1 MPVSPYVKFQFVN
14 NNVQQTTPQLGVSLF
29 LARTT
34 KGPYDDP
41 SELISSFS
49 QFQRIFGSEIVPD
62 GSVSNI
68 QKALE
73 EGSKLRII
81 RVLGKG
87 ATKGTVSDQT
97 DPESLSL
104 EDEEGIST
112 MSATPT
118 ESKPGTLIKITSNG
132 VTYGL
137 GLTTKGY
144 GDSIGDGDTFKVG
157 FYMQGNTLYYR
168 IYSANGQ
175 VLEQGL
181 VMTWKDANN
190 VNDTSFDYIALQN
203 FINNSDYI
211 SVVCTEG
218 SSINNL
224 IKWLTESVDN
234 TQNKVTV
241 TVGGS
246 APTTEEVQFT
256 GTVGSAGTDPTADEW
271 ISSLEFIRDYQD
283 IYHVACSHLDQ
294 HLEETADQLKV
305 HKAAAEMAEELQEWS
320 YFIEVPK
327 YMTHYTQGQQPR
339 EYDDICD
346 WIDTCQGT
354 VGNSKFV
361 SYFSC
366 GLKYY
371 NENGNLVDNDVL
383 GTVFGL
389 ADTSAT
395 SYGPWRSFAG
405 MNRGIAYDAK
415 GPVSPNYGAPSRYAQ
430 LNEIAQHFGN
440 TFVIKDTPSSGKQT
454 MLWHCFTSQVKQD
467 SYRFISIVQLSLYL
481 KKSIR
486 PIMEK
491 YIEEPNVWSTWK
503 NIYLE
508 IKPILDNLVDQD
520 AITEYTWMG
529 DQDATSW
536 SDLAVNTEAEARQ
549 GKYKAIL
556 KFKDVVPMQEI
567 TITFVTEAASQTT
580 TASLD

>member
-1 MPVSPYVKFQFVN
+1 MPVSPYVKFKFVN

-41 SELISSFS
+41 SELISTYT

-68 QKALE
+68 QKAFE

-87 ATKGTVSDQT
+87 ATKGVVKNTV
-97 DPESLSL
+97 DPEEDSL
-104 EDEEGIST
+104 EDDEVELRSAVPEE
-112 MSATPT
+112 AN
-118 ESKPGTLIKITSNG
+118 PGTLIKITSNG
-132 VTYGL
+132 TSYGF

-144 GDSIGDGDTFKVG
+144 GDEVGGGKTFKVG
-157 FYMQGNTLYYR
+157 FWMQANTLYYR
-168 IYSANGQ
+168 ILSENDQ
-175 VLEQGL
+175 VLEQGP
-181 VMTWKDANN
+181 VMTWKSADTL
-190 VNDTSFDYIALQN
+190 NDTSFDYIALSS
-203 FINNSDYI
+203 FINNSDYLSAQI
-211 SVVCTEG
+211 TEG
-218 SSINNL
+218 SSIDNM

-234 TQNKVTV
+234 TRNKVSV

-246 APTTEEVQFT
+246 APSTTEVQFT
-256 GTVGSAGTDPTADEW
+256 GTTGSAGTDPTSDEW
-271 ISSLEFIRDYQD
+271 ISSLDYIRDYQD
-283 IYHVACSHLDQ
+283 IYQVSCSHISQ
-294 HLEETADQLKV
+294 HLEEAADVLKV
-305 HKAAAEMAEELQEWS
+305 HKAAGDLANELEEWV
-320 YFIEVPK
+320 YYIEVPK
-327 YMTHYTQGQQPR
+327 YRTHFTQGQQPM
-339 EYDDICD
+339 EADDICD
-346 WIDTCQGT
+346 WITTCLGT
-354 VGNSKFV
+354 VGNSKYV
-361 SYFSC
+361 AYFGG

-371 NENGNLVDNDVL
+371 NENGNLSNSDVM

-389 ADTSAT
+389 GDTSAA

-405 MNRGIAYDAK
+405 MNRGVAYDAN
-415 GPVSPNYGAPSRYAQ
+415 GPVCPNYGAPSRYEQ
-430 LNEIAQHFGN
+430 LNKLAQSYCN
-440 TFVIKDTPSSGKQT
+440 IFVIKDTPDSGKRT

-467 SYRFISIVQLSLYL
+467 SYRFLSIIRLSLYM

-508 IKPILDNLVDQD
+508 VKPILDNLIDQS

-536 SDLAVNTEAEARQ
+536 ADLSVNTEAEARQ
-549 GKYKAIL
+549 GKYKVIL
-556 KFKDVVPMQEI
+556 KFKDVVPMQEV
-567 TITFVTEAASQTT
+567 TITFVTEKATNTT
-580 TASLD
+580 TATINY

>member
-1 MPVSPYVKFQFVN
+1 MPVSPYVNFKFVN
-14 NNVQQTTPQLGVSLF
+14 NNVLQTTPQLGISLF

-41 SELISSFS
+41 SEIIQSYS

-87 ATKGTVSDQT
+87 ATKGVVSATEADAL
-97 DPESLSL
+97 E
-104 EDEEGIST
+104 EDEIST

-118 ESKPGTLIKITSNG
+118 PAEPETLIKITSNG
-132 VTYGL
+132 TTYGF

-144 GDSIGDGDTFKVG
+144 GDSIGDGNTFKVG
-157 FYMQGNTLYYR
+157 FYMQANTLYYR

-175 VLEQGL
+175 VLEQGP
-181 VMTWKDANN
+181 VMTWKTADQL
-190 VNDTSFDYIALQN
+190 NDTSFDYLALSN
-203 FINNSDYI
+203 FINNSEYI
-211 SVVCTEG
+211 AAQITEG
-218 SSINNL
+218 SSIDNM

-234 TQNKVTV
+234 TRNTVTV

-246 APTTEEVQFT
+246 APTTTEVQFE
-256 GTVGSAGTDPTADEW
+256 GTTGSAGTTPTAEEW

-283 IYHVACSHLDQ
+283 VYQVACSHIDQ
-294 HLEETADQLKV
+294 HIEETADQLKI
-305 HKAAAEMAEELQEWS
+305 HKAAGDMANELEEWV
-320 YFIEVPK
+320 YYIEVPK

-346 WIDTCQGT
+346 WIDTCLGT
-354 VGNSKFV
+354 VGNSKFIA
-361 SYFSC
+361 YFSC

-371 NENGNLVDNDVL
+371 NNQGNLVNSDVM

-389 ADTSAT
+389 GDTSAT

-405 MNRGIAYDAK
+405 MNRGVAYDAN
-415 GPVSPNYGAPSRYAQ
+415 GPVSPNYGAPSRYEQ
-430 LNEIAQHFGN
+430 LNELAQHYAN
-440 TFVIKDTPSSGKQT
+440 TFVIKDTPSSGKRT

-467 SYRFISIVQLSLYL
+467 SYRFLSIVRLSLYM
-481 KKSIR
+481 KKSLR
-486 PIMEK
+486 PILEK

-508 IKPILDNLVDQD
+508 GKPIMDNLIDQD

-536 SDLAVNTEAEARQ
+536 DALTVNNEADARQ
-549 GKYKAIL
+549 GKYKLII
-556 KFKDVVPMQEI
+556 KFKDVVPMQEV
-567 TITFVTEAASQTT
+567 TVTFYTEAASNTVNV
-580 TASLD
+580 SFE

>member
-1 MPVSPYVKFQFVN
+1 MPVSPYVNFKFVN
-14 NNVQQTTPQLGVSLF
+14 NNVLQTTPQLGISLF

-41 SELISSFS
+41 SEIIKSYS
-49 QFQRIFGSEIVPD
+49 QFQRLFGSEIVPD

-87 ATKGTVSDQT
+87 ATKGVVSAT
-97 DPESLSL
+97 EAEALE
-104 EDEEGIST
+104 EDEIST

-118 ESKPGTLIKITSNG
+118 PAEPETLIKITSNG
-132 VTYGL
+132 TTYGF

-157 FYMQGNTLYYR
+157 FYMQANTLYYR

-175 VLEQGL
+175 VLEQGP
-181 VMTWKDANN
+181 VMTWKTADTL
-190 VNDTSFDYIALQN
+190 NDTSFDYLALSN
-203 FINNSDYI
+203 FINNSEYI
-211 SVVCTEG
+211 AAQITEG
-218 SSINNL
+218 SSIDNM

-234 TQNKVTV
+234 TRNTVTV

-246 APTTEEVQFT
+246 APTATEMQFE
-256 GTVGSAGTDPTADEW
+256 GTTGSAGTTPTAEEW
-271 ISSLEFIRDYQD
+271 IASLEFIRDYQD
-283 IYHVACSHLDQ
+283 VYQVACSHIDQ
-294 HLEETADQLKV
+294 HIEETADQLKI
-305 HKAAAEMAEELQEWS
+305 HKAAGDMANELEEWV
-320 YFIEVPK
+320 YYIEVPK

-346 WIDTCQGT
+346 WIDTCLGT
-354 VGNSKFV
+354 VGNSKFIA
-361 SYFSC
+361 YFSC

-371 NENGNLVDNDVL
+371 NNQGNLVNSDVM

-389 ADTSAT
+389 GDTSAT

-405 MNRGIAYDAK
+405 MNRGVAYDAN
-415 GPVSPNYGAPSRYAQ
+415 GPVSPNYGAPSRYEQ
-430 LNEIAQHFGN
+430 LNELAQHYAN
-440 TFVIKDTPSSGKQT
+440 TFVIKDTPSSGKRT

-467 SYRFISIVQLSLYL
+467 SYRFLSIVRLSLYM
-481 KKSIR
+481 KKSLR
-486 PIMEK
+486 PILEK

-508 IKPILDNLVDQD
+508 GKPIMDNLIDQD

-536 SDLAVNTEAEARQ
+536 DALTVNNEADARQ
-549 GKYKAIL
+549 GKYKLII
-556 KFKDVVPMQEI
+556 KFKDVVPMQEV
-567 TITFVTEAASQTT
+567 TVTFYTEAASNTVNV
-580 TASLD
+580 SFE

>member
-41 SELISSFS
+41 SEIISTFS

-87 ATKGTVSDQT
+87 ATKGVVAATASNA
-97 DPESLSL
+97 LYA
-104 EDEEGIST
+104 EDEEVQVQ
-112 MSATPT
+112 SATPEEAT
-118 ESKPGTLIKITSNG
+118 PTTLIKITSNG
-132 VTYGL
+132 TSYGF

-144 GDSIGDGDTFKVG
+144 GDSIGDGSTFKVG
-157 FYMQGNTLYYR
+157 FWMQANTLYYK
-168 IYSANGQ
+168 ILSANGQ
-175 VLEQGL
+175 VLEQGP
-181 VMTWKDANN
+181 VMTWKTANDL
-190 VNDTSFDYIALQN
+190 NDTSFDYIALSN

-211 SVVCTEG
+211 SVVITEG
-218 SSINNL
+218 TSLDNM

-234 TQNKVTV
+234 TKNAVTV

-246 APTTEEVQFT
+246 APTEDEVQFE
-256 GTVGSAGTDPTADEW
+256 GTVGSAGTNPTADEW
-271 ISSLEFIRDYQD
+271 VASLDLIRDYQD
-283 IYHVACSHLDQ
+283 IYQVSCSHISQ
-294 HLEETADQLKV
+294 HLKETADVLKV
-305 HKAAAEMAEELQEWS
+305 HKAAGDMANELEEWV
-320 YFIEVPK
+320 YYIEVPK
-327 YMTHYTQGQQPR
+327 YKTHYTQGQDPQ
-339 EYDDICD
+339 DDESIAT
-346 WIDTCQGT
+346 WIQTCIGT
-354 VGNSKFV
+354 VGNSKYIA
-361 SYFSC
+361 YFAG

-371 NENGNLVDNDVL
+371 NENGNLSNSDVM

-389 ADTSAT
+389 GDSSAT

-405 MNRGIAYDAK
+405 MNRGIAYDAN
-415 GPVSPNYGAPSRYAQ
+415 GPVCKNYGAPSRYNQ
-430 LNEIAQHFGN
+430 LNNLAQNYGN
-440 TFVIKDTPSSGKQT
+440 IFVIKDTPDSGKRT

-467 SYRFISIVQLSLYL
+467 SYRFLSIVRLSLYM

-491 YIEEPNVWSTWK
+491 YIEEPNIWSSWK
-503 NIYLE
+503 NIYME
-508 IKPILDNLVDQD
+508 VKPILDTLVDQN

-529 DQDATSW
+529 DQDADSW
-536 SDLAVNTEAEARQ
+536 DDLSVNTEAEARQ
-549 GKYKAIL
+549 GKYKVIL
-556 KFKDVVPMQEI
+556 KFKDVVPMQEV
-567 TITFVTEAASQTT
+567 TITFVTDKASHTT
-580 TASLD
+580 TATLE

>member
-1 MPVSPYVKFQFVN
+1 MPVSPYVNFKFVN
-14 NNVQQTTPQLGVSLF
+14 NNVLQTTPQLGISLF

-41 SELISSFS
+41 SEIIKSYS

-87 ATKGTVSDQT
+87 ATKGVVSAT
-97 DPESLSL
+97 EAEALE
-104 EDEEGIST
+104 EDEIST

-118 ESKPGTLIKITSNG
+118 PAEPETLIKITSNG
-132 VTYGL
+132 TTYGF

-157 FYMQGNTLYYR
+157 FYMQANTLYYR

-175 VLEQGL
+175 VLEQGP
-181 VMTWKDANN
+181 VMTWKAADQL
-190 VNDTSFDYIALQN
+190 NDTSFDYLALSN
-203 FINNSDYI
+203 FINNSEYI
-211 SVVCTEG
+211 AAQITEG
-218 SSINNL
+218 SSIDNM

-234 TQNKVTV
+234 TRNAVTV

-246 APTTEEVQFT
+246 TPTATEMQFE
-256 GTVGSAGTDPTADEW
+256 GTTGSAGTTPTADEW

-283 IYHVACSHLDQ
+283 VYQVACSHIDQ
-294 HLEETADQLKV
+294 HIQETADQLKI
-305 HKAAAEMAEELQEWS
+305 HKAAGDMANELEEWV
-320 YFIEVPK
+320 YYIEVPK

-346 WIDTCQGT
+346 WIDTCLGT
-354 VGNSKFV
+354 VGNSKFIA
-361 SYFSC
+361 YFSC

-371 NENGNLVDNDVL
+371 NNQGNLVNSDVM

-389 ADTSAT
+389 GDTSAT

-405 MNRGIAYDAK
+405 MNRGVAYDAN
-415 GPVSPNYGAPSRYAQ
+415 GPVSPNYGAPSRYEQ
-430 LNEIAQHFGN
+430 LNELAQHYAN
-440 TFVIKDTPSSGKQT
+440 TFVIKDTPSSGKRT

-467 SYRFISIVQLSLYL
+467 SYRFLSIVRLSLYM
-481 KKSIR
+481 KKSLR
-486 PIMEK
+486 PILEK

-508 IKPILDNLVDQD
+508 GKPIMDNLIDQD

-536 SDLAVNTEAEARQ
+536 DALTVNNEADARQ
-549 GKYKAIL
+549 GKYKLII
-556 KFKDVVPMQEI
+556 KFKDVVPMQEV
-567 TITFVTEAASQTT
+567 TVTFYTEAASNTVNV
-580 TASLD
+580 SFE